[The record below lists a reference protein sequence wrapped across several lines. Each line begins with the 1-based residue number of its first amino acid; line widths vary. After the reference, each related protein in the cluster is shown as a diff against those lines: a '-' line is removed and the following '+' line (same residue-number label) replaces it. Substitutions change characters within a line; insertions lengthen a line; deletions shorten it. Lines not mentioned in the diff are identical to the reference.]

1 MEAHHAPPHDDP
13 DFRAPRTCFRKPVP
27 ETRFG
32 RGRFNCVSFLI
43 IQ

>member
-1 MEAHHAPPHDDP
+1 MPQLHDNS
-13 DFRAPRTCFRKPVP
+13 DFWADRTCFREPVP

-43 IQ
+43 IQS